1 MNPTDATQGPT
12 PSTIGG
18 LRPGATS
25 IDAILMPRSVAV
37 IGATENPGSVGRTLL
52 TNLVGSPF
60 GGTVYPVN
68 PKRKSVL
75 GIRAY
80 ASIAEVPER
89 VDLAVVV
96 TPAATVPGVIAECGR
111 AGVRGAVVI
120 SAGFKEQGAEGKEL
134 ERRLLEEA
142 ARYGIRVVGPNCLG
156 VMNPL
161 TGLNATFAANMAG
174 RGRVA
179 FLSQSGALCT
189 AILDWSLK
197 EHVGFSGFISVG
209 SMADV
214 GWGDLIDYYADD
226 PATQSILIYMES
238 VGDARAF
245 LSAAREAALTKP
257 IIVIKAG
264 RTEQA
269 GKAAASHTGSLS
281 GSDDV
286 FEAALRRAGVLRVH
300 NISDLFYMA
309 EVLAKQPR
317 PRGPRMSILTN
328 AGGPGV
334 LAVDS
339 LIAGGGVLAQLS
351 AETRGALDQVLP
363 PTWSHNNPVDVLGDA
378 SPERYAKA
386 MEVVL
391 RDPNS
396 DGVLVIVTPQ
406 DMTDPTRTAAELQKV
421 ARGADK
427 PILASWMGGDM
438 VAAGERT
445 LNVAGIPTF
454 PYPDTAAR
462 AFGYMWRYTQNVRAL
477 YETPALREEGTVGE
491 PDGSAAGAI
500 VERVRQTG
508 RTILTEYESK
518 QLLQA
523 YGIPTGATALAGTA
537 DEAVEAADRIGYPVV
552 VKLNSETITHKT
564 DVGGVKLNLGSA
576 GEVRAVFEGM
586 KEAVGAK
593 GKPSDFLGVTVQPMI
608 RMSEA
613 YEVIVGSTIDPQFG
627 PVLLFGSGG
636 QLVEVYKDRA
646 LALPPLN
653 ATLARR
659 MMERTLIFNALKGV
673 RGRRSVDMGRLEGV
687 MVRFSRLVVEQRWV
701 KEVDIN
707 PLLVSPEGV
716 VALDA
721 RVVLHEASTPEE
733 KLPRPAIRPY
743 PQHLVHRWTAQDGTE
758 LVVRPI
764 RPEDEPLLVRFH
776 EGLSEETVRYRYF
789 AAMKLSQRVA
799 HERLSRVCF
808 NDYDREI
815 ALVAEHRGANGPEI
829 VGVSRLGKLHGGGA
843 AELGVIIADAWQ
855 RRGIGRHLA
864 ESAVEVA
871 RSEGI
876 QRVIAEILPSN
887 QVMRRITASLGFA
900 TTSGPQEETIHA
912 ELVVGG

>member
-1 MNPTDATQGPT
+1 M
-12 PSTIGG
+12 
-18 LRPGATS
+18 
-25 IDAILMPRSVAV
+25 
-37 IGATENPGSVGRTLL
+37 
-52 TNLVGSPF
+52 
-60 GGTVYPVN
+60 
-68 PKRKSVL
+68 

-80 ASIAEVPER
+80 PTIADVPDR
-89 VDLAVVV
+89 VDLAVIV
-96 TPAATVPGVIAECGR
+96 TPAATVPGVIAECVR
-111 AGVRGAVVI
+111 AGVRSAVVI
-120 SAGFKEQGAEGKEL
+120 SAGFKEQGAQGAVLEL
-134 ERRLLEEA
+134 QLLDEV
-142 ARYGIRVVGPNCLG
+142 ARGGIRVIGPNCLG

-161 TGLNATFAANMAG
+161 TGLNATFAANMAE

-226 PATQSILIYMES
+226 PSTQSILIYMES

-257 IIVIKAG
+257 IIVLKAG
-264 RTEQA
+264 RTERA

-286 FEAALRRAGVLRVH
+286 FDAALRRAGVLRVH

-309 EVLAKQPR
+309 EVLSKQPR

-339 LIAGGGVLAQLS
+339 LIANGGTLAELS
-351 AETRGALDQVLP
+351 SETRTALDQVLP
-363 PTWSHNNPVDVLGDA
+363 PIWSHNNPVDVLGDA
-378 SPERYAKA
+378 SPERFAKA

-391 RDPNS
+391 KDPDS

-406 DMTDPTRTAAELQKV
+406 DMTDPTRTAAEVQNV
-421 ARGADK
+421 ALGADK
-427 PILASWMGGDM
+427 PILASWIGGDI

-445 LNVAGIPTF
+445 LNAAGIPTF

-477 YETPALREEGTVGE
+477 YETPALRGDGIGE
-491 PDGSAAGAI
+491 PAVDMASAI
-500 VERVRQTG
+500 VDRARRAG
-508 RTILTEYESK
+508 RTLLTEYESK

-523 YGIPTGATALAGTA
+523 YGIPTGAMTLVVTA
-537 DEAVEAADRIGYPVV
+537 DEAIATAERIGYPVV
-552 VKLNSETITHKT
+552 LKLHSETITHKT

-576 GEVRAVFEGM
+576 EAVRAAFDGM
-586 KEAVGAK
+586 RESVGAK
-593 GKPSDFLGVTVQPMI
+593 ANPSEFLGATVQPMI
-608 RMSEA
+608 RMRDA
-613 YEVIVGSTIDPQFG
+613 YEIIVGSSIDPQFG

-636 QLVEVYKDRA
+636 LLVEVYQDRA
-646 LALPPLN
+646 LTLPPLN

-659 MMERTLIFNALKGV
+659 LMEQTRIYTALKGV
-673 RGRRSVDMGRLEGV
+673 RGRQAVDMDRLEDV
-687 MVRFSRLVVEQRWV
+687 MVLFARMVVEQRWV

-707 PLLVSPEGV
+707 PLLVSPDGV
-716 VALDA
+716 IALDA
-721 RVVLHEASTPEE
+721 RMLLHDARTTEE
-733 KLPRPAIRPY
+733 DLPRLAIRPY
-743 PQHLVHRWTAQDGTE
+743 PQHLVHRWVARDGTE
-758 LVVRPI
+758 LLIRPI

-789 AAMKLSQRVA
+789 ATLKLSQRVT

-808 NDYDREI
+808 NDYDRQI
-815 ALVAEHRGANGPEI
+815 ALVAEHHGPNGSEI
-829 VGVSRLGKLHGGGA
+829 VGVGRLVKLRGGGV
-843 AELGVIIADAWQ
+843 AELAVTIADAWQ
-855 RRGIGRHLA
+855 RKGIGRHLA
-864 ESAVEVA
+864 EQAVEVA
-871 RSEGI
+871 RSERI
-876 QRVIAEILPSN
+876 AKVVAEILPSN
-887 QVMRRITASLGFA
+887 QVMRRISTNLGFR
-900 TTSGPQEETIHA
+900 TTSGPQDATIQM
-912 ELVVGG
+912 ELMLERDQCEGR